1 MHKASKLKFSD
12 VAGSKRIPDYE
23 SIPTMVEA
31 GGPPCREVGGRVAM
45 MAPGVTPVAIVSRV
59 NDDMAKVQQ
68 VPVIG
73 EPLTSFGFETLNVK
87 PAEIVKMME

>member
-1 MHKASKLKFSD
+1 
-12 VAGSKRIPDYE
+12 
-23 SIPTMVEA
+23 
-31 GGPPCREVGGRVAM
+31 M